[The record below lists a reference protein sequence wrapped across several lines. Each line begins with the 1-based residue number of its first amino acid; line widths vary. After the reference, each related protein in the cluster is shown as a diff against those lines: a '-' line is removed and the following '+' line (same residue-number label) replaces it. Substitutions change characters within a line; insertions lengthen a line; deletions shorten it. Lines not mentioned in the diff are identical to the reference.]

1 MIANKDISTM
11 PKPRFLLGR
20 IVITPG
26 AIGVLS
32 NAGQQPGGFL
42 LRHITGDWGELSD
55 HDRLAND
62 AACRFENE
70 PDRRDRILSAYLT
83 KRNERIW
90 IITEWDRS
98 VTTILL
104 PDEY

>member
-1 MIANKDISTM
+1 MIADKETRTM
-11 PKPRFLLGR
+11 PKPRFHLGR
-20 IVITPG
+20 VVITPG
-26 AIGVLS
+26 AIEALS
-32 NAGQQPGGFL
+32 HAGQLPGGFL
-42 LRHITGDWGELSD
+42 VRHITGDWGDLGD

-62 AACRFENE
+62 DACRFENE

-83 KRNERIW
+83 KRNKRIW

>member
-1 MIANKDISTM
+1 MIADRKNRTM

-20 IVITPG
+20 VVITPG
-26 AIGVLS
+26 AIEALS
-32 NAGQQPGGFL
+32 QAHQQPGGFL
-42 LRHITGDWGELSD
+42 IRHVTGDRGDLGD

-62 AACRFENE
+62 DACRFENE
-70 PDRRDRILSAYLT
+70 PDRRDRILSAYMT
-83 KRNERIW
+83 KLNERIW

-98 VTTILL
+98 ATTILL